1 MYFFPGK
8 LRNEEKEKKFTF
20 SVDLTRK
27 TTVGSEPA
35 QDMFVRVVF
44 GWVLFTN
51 AFKTASGEHEGFLFI
66 LGF

>member
-1 MYFFPGK
+1 MTILVQIGTKTCLPERFDSDF
-8 LRNEEKEKKFTF
+8 
-20 SVDLTRK
+20 DLTRK

-51 AFKTASGEHEGFLFI
+51 AFKTASGPLEIENS
-66 LGF
+66 